1 MAKVYISIGSN
12 VERDIHFVNG
22 LKALIAVFPCYQHS
36 SVFESEAVGFQGN
49 PFYNSVFFTET
60 EMALDEVCK
69 LLKQLE
75 RDNGRKLTDKKF
87 SPRTLD
93 LDILLYDD
101 VICEQPAQLPRHEI
115 SKNAFV
121 LQPLAEL
128 APDLIHPVT
137 LQTMAEM
144 WSQYDKSQQKLWKV
158 ELPIS

>member
-1 MAKVYISIGSN
+1 MAKVFISIGSN
-12 VERDIHFVNG
+12 VEREINFVNG
-22 LKALIAVFPCYQHS
+22 LKALIEIFPHYQHS

-49 PFYNSVFFTET
+49 PFYNSVFYTET
-60 EMALDEVCK
+60 EMPLEQLCQ

-75 RDNGRKLTDKKF
+75 RNNGRKPTDKKF

-101 VICEQPAQLPRHEI
+101 VVCEEPAQLPRHEI
-115 SKNAFV
+115 TKNAFV

-137 LQTMAEM
+137 HQSLAEM
-144 WSQYDKSQQKLWKV
+144 WSQYNKSQQKLWKV

>member
-1 MAKVYISIGSN
+1 MAKVFISIGSN
-12 VERDIHFVNG
+12 VDRDVNFING
-22 LKALIAVFPCYQHS
+22 LNTLIKLFPNYRHS
-36 SVFESEAVGFQGN
+36 SVFESEAVGFRGN

-60 EMALDEVCK
+60 DMALNELCV

-75 RDNGRKLTDKKF
+75 RENGRKASDKKF

-101 VICEQPAQLPRHEI
+101 LVCDEPAQLPRHEI
-115 SKNAFV
+115 VKNAFV

-137 LQTMAEM
+137 KQTMAQM
-144 WSQYDKSQQKLWKV
+144 WSEYDKSQQKLWKV
-158 ELPIS
+158 ELPTS